1 MKIKPTDFL
10 REIENNIGERDA
22 IKAGIVLSHIAEMN
36 LEIQRE
42 ALERISQSPPDFAIP
57 LMSMVL
63 DKFPYLTS
71 SFPDLKE
78 QLVVKILEAPAV
90 YLELL
95 QDRKCESRGFLIE
108 LAGEL
113 GLEDAYYV
121 LMAILV
127 NEDDHE
133 ILKQVIKALGEI
145 GDPEAAANI
154 AELLYTEDRE
164 LVAAAIKALGQ
175 LASSTAINRLN
186 EKLGQDPEFDSLILD
201 VFMQVQTRETIEKL
215 NRTLVSHHAHIRS
228 GGKERLI
235 RLGDKALP
243 ILTENLLNDDP
254 DLLIHTLNILGEI
267 GDERAI
273 SAIRKL
279 IHRQPRDA
287 NVRFAAY
294 EALGMLPL
302 TRGAY
307 VLANGLHDPVEN
319 VRSAAAAAI
328 NRNYNEILAAGL
340 KNMLHAAD
348 DEAIRL
354 VYTIIAT
361 QSGTIFLDLLS
372 EEFFRRHAL
381 AYLKQKA
388 HPEVRDYFYNLLKE
402 NGFPKLAAELESKS
416 GSEPAAPEREEERRK
431 PRIVAIDDSKMILG
445 IYRSMLHALGYEP
458 FIFME
463 PEKAVE
469 EVRRLR
475 PDAVLT
481 DLNMPGITG
490 IEVTRRLRETFTPE
504 ELPVIMV
511 TTQNE
516 SQDNEAARSAGIN
529 EIIHKPFTKD
539 DIGTVLKRYLQ

>member
-1 MKIKPTDFL
+1 MKIKPADFL
-10 REIENNIGERDA
+10 TEIENNIKEQDA

-36 LEIQRE
+36 LEIQKE
-42 ALERISQSPPDFAIP
+42 ALERISISPPDFAIP
-57 LMSMVL
+57 LMTMVL

-78 QLVVKILEAPAV
+78 RLVVRILEAPAI

-95 QDRKCESRGFLIE
+95 QDRKCESRCFLIE
-108 LAGEL
+108 LAGEI
-113 GLEDAYYV
+113 GLEDAYHI
-121 LMAILV
+121 LMALLV

-133 ILKQVIKALGEI
+133 ILKQVIISLGEI

-164 LVAAAIKALGQ
+164 LVEAAIRALG
-175 LASSTAINRLN
+175 LLGSSTAINRLN
-186 EKLGQDPEFDSLILD
+186 EKLGQDQAFDMLILD
-201 VFMQVQTRETIEKL
+201 VFMQVQSREAIEKL
-215 NRTLVSHHAHIRS
+215 NRTLLSHHAHIRS
-228 GGKERLI
+228 GGKERLV

-243 ILTENLLNDDP
+243 ILTENLVHDDP

-302 TRGAY
+302 ARGAY
-307 VLANGLHDPVEN
+307 VLASGLHDPVDN

-340 KNMLHAAD
+340 KNMLHIAD
-348 DEAIRL
+348 DEAIQL

-361 QSGTIFLDLLS
+361 QSGTIFLDLMA

-381 AYLKQKA
+381 AYLKHKA
-388 HPEVRDYFYNLLKE
+388 HPEVRDYFHELLRE
-402 NGFPKLAAELESKS
+402 NDFTTEATELE
-416 GSEPAAPEREEERRK
+416 ERPQLETEVVEEEVEKR
-431 PRIVAIDDSKMILG
+431 RIVAIDDSKMILG

-463 PEKAVE
+463 PEQAVE
-469 EVRRLR
+469 EVKKLR

-490 IEVTRRLRETFTPE
+490 IEVTRRLRQSFTSE
-504 ELPVIMV
+504 ELPIIMV

-516 SQDNEAARSAGIN
+516 SQDNESAKAAGIN

-539 DIGTVLKRYLQ
+539 DIGSVLERYLG